1 MKKYS
6 RRKPTKKRHRGVS
19 FRGHRPCKKAWLVL
33 GVKSMILGLI
43 LLGGRQMTVKMEIDM
58 TIVSY
63 VVVVDN
69 CNDYYDVSLKEY

>member
-1 MKKYS
+1 
-6 RRKPTKKRHRGVS
+6 
-19 FRGHRPCKKAWLVL
+19 
-33 GVKSMILGLI
+33 
-43 LLGGRQMTVKMEIDM
+43 MTVKMEIDM